1 MLEARHM
8 RIKAIA
14 IIGLV
19 IGFIIVISLQF
30 SVAID
35 APHNEGNNVSCQDCH
50 VGPNWPMEPYWFPT
64 FTPNTIDDTNF
75 NMLCLSL
82 CHFGS
87 SAPYEEGKG
96 PWVKTHSSV
105 STSNKYGDW
114 TRECRTCH
122 NPHLQKQK
130 NYQGTDAGNLYLAT
144 GTITDCE
151 YYDPDNY
158 NVTYF
163 DLDLINKSIL
173 TYSTITY
180 KSGWEWNPPLNTKLV
195 AKTSDYRRT
204 VLFPNVNNLTYDY
217 PITAVDSGAITVKGD
232 ACTNLS
238 LPTDFA
244 VMYGQF
250 VKDSID
256 IKADPSVTPPPAS
269 TYKAVKFFDQ
279 TGTNSFA
286 DGDGTYDGVC
296 EVCHTRTTHF
306 RNDGLASEQ
315 NHENISRGRA
325 SGGTNCSRCHKH
337 TDGFCHGECRS
348 CDNCH
353 GHDDGWDEGTYSG
366 TTVSHSTHTE
376 NESEDFRG
384 PLPVGICTDC
394 HNTNSYPKFSDE
406 NYLSGTNVCDTC
418 HSPGGGF
425 NGVDSIGGSIG
436 AKTNWEEGIYQ
447 ADGTLISGKEKW
459 CAGCH
464 DNVPSVVKTKAATDI
479 AGDNTTYGYYKDT
492 HGNATYGVSRQD
504 VSYSRGECVHCH
516 EVSVAKILP
525 TRIIDES
532 FERNPGYDET
542 GLWTETI
549 GTSCPNCILN
559 EDSTLPTC
567 TSPTC
572 TPPSGAGL
580 QCLKSISASPGYQ
593 AYATRDYG
601 SELKRTFT
609 RMYLYVESEGLDD
622 GDMKP
627 IGALR
632 NNTGAIV
639 LGFGLNQN
647 AGQLRF
653 LIRLYY
659 ENGSSYYEYPVN
671 ISLERWYRIE
681 FKYDTDNETSIA
693 YFEWKVDGISQGSAG
708 LGGLVTHYSGI
719 KKWDFGF
726 WGAQAETGTIYFD
739 RIAVDNSD
747 WVGEEMGMPLHGG
760 RLFDTSAEFCFKC
773 HDNTTTYATSAI
785 VNRSYSYRAGGWT
798 ADPLDD
804 IQEAFSFTSPGSSH
818 NLSDIKTFINGKA
831 GYTSSSNPCGACHN
845 PHSVQGDPANS
856 PNNTKS
862 PSTRGWPVS
871 RPSEHSTNYNNVWGD
886 DAETSER
893 MSIASNNLYWAPKR
907 LGGGYEP
914 DGSSTQDGSNM
925 ANYVFLCWD
934 CHNTTNIIWSTRL
947 NRNLKRI
954 SWASGDFHGGVAK
967 NDGNDG
973 FPGEVG
979 DLLEPYKEV
988 SGNYPKANY
997 VLNCTDC
1004 HEPHGSPNEFLLR
1017 PTLNGYQ
1024 ANVANGGP
1032 ISGGQWYNWCQACH
1046 SIHYQTLT
1054 DCSGCHS
1061 HCDGGPPGCYFF

>member
-1 MLEARHM
+1 M
-8 RIKAIA
+8 RIKAAISTIIIA
-14 IIGLV
+14 
-19 IGFIIVISLQF
+19 GFIIAISLQF
-30 SVAID
+30 SAAID
-35 APHNEGNNVSCQDCH
+35 APHQNAGNIVDCQNCH
-50 VGPNWPMEPYWFPT
+50 VGPDWPLVLYWFPD
-64 FTPNTIDDTNF
+64 FTPHNIDETPF
-75 NMLCLSL
+75 NMLCLS
-82 CHFGS
+82 CHVAPFGPYTETN
-87 SAPYEEGKG
+87 APK
-96 PWVKTHSSV
+96 VKTHSSV
-105 STSNKYGDW
+105 STSNKYGEW
-114 TRECRTCH
+114 TRQCIHCH
-122 NPHLQKQK
+122 KPHKQLQK
-130 NYQGTDAGNLYLAT
+130 NYQGTDESNLYLAQ
-144 GTITDCE
+144 GTIESCV
-151 YYDPDNY
+151 DNGDG
-158 NVTYF
+158 T
-163 DLDLINKSIL
+163 STL
-173 TYSTITY
+173 TYSSITY
-180 KSGWEWNPPLNTKLV
+180 KAGWNSSKIID
-195 AKTSDYRRT
+195 KTGKGGIYKRST
-204 VLFPNVNNLTYDY
+204 VLFPDASNLNYSY
-217 PITAVDSGAITVKGD
+217 SITAVDPGTTGTIKVKGD

-238 LPTDFA
+238 PPTTFA

-250 VKDSID
+250 VKDLID
-256 IKADPSVTPPPAS
+256 VSGTN
-269 TYKAVKFFDQ
+269 TEVKFFDQ
-279 TGTNSFA
+279 IGTNSFA
-286 DGDGTYDGVC
+286 DGDETYDGVC

-366 TTVSHSTHTE
+366 TTVSHSTHTQ
-376 NESEDFRG
+376 NDSEDFRG
-384 PLPVGICTDC
+384 PLPVGTCTDC
-394 HNTNSYPKFSDE
+394 HNTNNYPKFSDG

-425 NGVDSIGGSIG
+425 NGIDSIGGSIG
-436 AKTNWEEGIYQ
+436 AKDNWETGVYQ
-447 ADGTLISGKEKW
+447 SNGALALGKEKW

-464 DNVPSVVKTKAATDI
+464 DNVPSVVKTKIATDI
-479 AGDNTTYGYYKDT
+479 VGNNSTYGYYLDT
-492 HGNATYGVSRQD
+492 HGNGIYGVSRKN
-504 VSYSRGECVHCH
+504 VTYPKGECAHCH
-516 EVSVAKILP
+516 DVSVAKILP

-559 EDSTLPTC
+559 EDSALPLC
-567 TSPTC
+567 NPPACS
-572 TPPSGAGL
+572 PPSGAGL

-632 NNTGAIV
+632 NNTNAIV

-647 AGQLRF
+647 SGQLRF

-659 ENGSSYYEYPVN
+659 NNGSSYYDDYFD
-671 ISLERWYRIE
+671 ISTNRWYRIE
-681 FKYDTDNETSIA
+681 VKYDTDNETYTA
-693 YFEWKVDGISQGSAG
+693 YSEWKVDGVSQGSG
-708 LGGLVTHYSGI
+708 TLGMFETHYSGI
-719 KKWDFGF
+719 RKWDFGF
-726 WGAQAETGTIYFD
+726 WSALAETGTIYFD
-739 RIAVDNSD
+739 KVAVDNSD

-773 HDNTTTYATSAI
+773 HDNTTTYATAAI
-785 VNRSYSYRAGGWT
+785 VNRSYSYRSGGWT
-798 ADPLDD
+798 SDPLDD
-804 IQEAFSFTSPGSSH
+804 ILEAFSFTSPGSYH
-818 NLSDIKTFINGKA
+818 NLSDIKTFITDPLRSSW

-862 PSTRGWPVS
+862 PSTRGYPVV
-871 RPSEHSTNYNNVWGD
+871 RPSEHATNYNNLWGD
-886 DAETSER
+886 EALTSER
-893 MSIASNNLYWAPKR
+893 MSVISSNLYWAPKR
-907 LGGGYEP
+907 LGSGYEP

-925 ANYVFLCWD
+925 ANYVSLCYD
-934 CHNTTNIIWSTRL
+934 CHNITNVIWSTRL

-973 FPGEVG
+973 FPGESG
-979 DLLEPYKEV
+979 DLLEPYKV
-988 SGNYPKANY
+988 SGSYQKANY
-997 VLNCTDC
+997 ILNCTDC

-1024 ANVANGGP
+1024 ANVENGGP
-1032 ISGGQWYNWCQACH
+1032 ISEGKWYYFCSACH
-1046 SIHYQTLT
+1046 SIINIPHFPTPPSNAV
-1054 DCSGCHS
+1054 CSGCHS
-1061 HCDGGPPGCYFF
+1061 HCDGGPPGCSTFF